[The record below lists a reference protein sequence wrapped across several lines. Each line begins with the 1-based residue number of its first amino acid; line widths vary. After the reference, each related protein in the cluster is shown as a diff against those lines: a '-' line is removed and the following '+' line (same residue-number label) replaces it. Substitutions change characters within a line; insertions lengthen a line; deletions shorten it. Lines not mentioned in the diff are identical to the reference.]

1 MTLYIALGIAGL
13 ALIALVAL
21 WDQAATIR
29 DLTEDNADLRSEVA
43 FYQELAN
50 RYQRQ
55 AEQAAMR
62 WWEERAAYNTLRSE
76 GN

>member
-1 MTLYIALGIAGL
+1 MTPYIALGIAGL

-29 DLTEDNADLRSEVA
+29 DLTEDNADLRDEVA
-43 FYQELAN
+43 FYQELAG
-50 RYQRQ
+50 RYQQQ
-55 AEQAAMR
+55 AERMALR